1 MYTCTVAK
9 EEQALHHKKYVERL
23 EDKLREVKSKTKRYE
38 MLQAQL
44 EEQAVH
50 FEIMLNKISP
60 NILKERLTILRDKD
74 REELVKDHGTVFSR
88 ILKEKGILSD
98 FQLNGGTQSPIDIEF
113 ERENSNP
120 NRTYIPSI
128 TPP

>member
-1 MYTCTVAK
+1 M
-9 EEQALHHKKYVERL
+9 
-23 EDKLREVKSKTKRYE
+23 
-38 MLQAQL
+38 
-44 EEQAVH
+44 H

-60 NILKERLTILRDKD
+60 EILKERLTILRDKD

-88 ILKEKGILSD
+88 ILKQKGILND
-98 FQLNGGTQSPIDIEF
+98 FHINGGAQSPIDIEF

-120 NRTYIPSI
+120 NSTYIPSI